1 MNKFAMIFLMIM
13 RVFFANPALEV
24 RDIAL
29 KISHY
34 LRPYKPLLLDEGF
47 LTPPFAAPL
56 VFIAAPP
63 LA

>member
-1 MNKFAMIFLMIM
+1 
-13 RVFFANPALEV
+13 ALKV

-29 KISHY
+29 KVSHY
-34 LRPYKPLLLDEGF
+34 LRPNNPVFLEDGF
-47 LTPPFAAPL
+47 LIPPFAAPL